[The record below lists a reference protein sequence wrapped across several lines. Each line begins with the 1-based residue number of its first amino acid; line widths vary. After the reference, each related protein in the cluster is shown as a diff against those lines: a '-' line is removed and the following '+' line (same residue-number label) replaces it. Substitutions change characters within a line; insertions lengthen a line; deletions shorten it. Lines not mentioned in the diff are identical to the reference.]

1 MSGSSPLDMTT
12 MVDKLATPA
21 TATSTITSTR
31 RNWVG
36 PWSLSPDA
44 ACYREAHFMDTC
56 PSNFDRNDLTNTCW
70 TECPLGYPVECG
82 MECIQQNNDCK
93 REVLAKTSAVAMSTL
108 SMATFGVFGELTKL
122 GKTVT
127 RAVKCTNS
135 LLSVLR
141 GIILFTR
148 IQMTEDPQTPQAKLL
163 TMLYQTNN
171 VVTDLPI
178 AIYACLGKDTFGII
192 INDLIRSGKTSN
204 GTSMDEKNTAYK
216 WIDNGLITIAVTGL
230 DPTDLSTLFAEYLQT
245 ICGPTQFLGE
255 IDDGTEDA
263 TLGLNALKDAFKGS
277 TSSWAKKG
285 DGVVIINFTSKDT
298 EDVTVNIMSGG
309 DKIDKVKVF
318 AGGTASWSSNITTL
332 GGKTLYLDRWRPG
345 FLGLPGTGG
354 GSLVLWVPIAR
365 HGGHLEV
372 NVQLNVS

>member
-163 TMLYQTNN
+163 TML
-171 VVTDLPI
+171 
-178 AIYACLGKDTFGII
+178 
-192 INDLIRSGKTSN
+192 SGKTSN